1 MKGIQFTMFVRSRLS
16 PLSLA
21 FAAALLCVL
30 GMPLAWAV
38 DGYAGIA
45 FGVDQKTFLD
55 HKLCTFQPRKI
66 DISGVDYLGCDD
78 LAFAGEKVEAGAFFI
93 DGHFLRFSI
102 VTPLAQSF
110 LIAEGLTQKYGKPSS
125 QSSTEAF
132 ERLAHD
138 DDAQAYLA
146 FDHDTVFYKFSARAA
161 RKKQV
166 LLIYS
171 SPRYEQLLKEKQLQL
186 LKQSL

>member
-1 MKGIQFTMFVRSRLS
+1 MPVRSSLS
-16 PLSLA
+16 PLLA
-21 FAAALLCVL
+21 LVTVTLLMLVAPCVR
-30 GMPLAWAV
+30 AV

-45 FGVDQKTFLD
+45 FGTDQKTFLA
-55 HKLCTFQPRKI
+55 KRLCNFQPRKS
-66 DISGVDYLGCDD
+66 DVNGVDYLGCDD

-93 DGHFLRFSI
+93 NGKFLRFSI

-125 QSSTEAF
+125 QSSAEAF
-132 ERLAHD
+132 EQLSHD

-166 LLIYS
+166 LLIYT
-171 SPRYEQLLKEKQLQL
+171 SPRYEQLLKEKQLLL

>member
-1 MKGIQFTMFVRSRLS
+1 MPVRSSLS
-16 PLSLA
+16 PFLVLVS
-21 FAAALLCVL
+21 AALLML
-30 GMPLAWAV
+30 AAPLAHAV

-45 FGVDQKTFLD
+45 FGTDQQAFLA
-55 HKLCTFQPRKI
+55 KRLCTFQPRK
-66 DISGVDYLGCDD
+66 SEVPGVEYLGCDD

-93 DGHFLRFSI
+93 DGKFLRFSI

-125 QSSTEAF
+125 QSATADF
-132 ERLAHD
+132 ERLSHD

-166 LLIYS
+166 LLIYT
-171 SPRYEQLLKEKQLQL
+171 SPRYELLLKEKQLEL

>member
-1 MKGIQFTMFVRSRLS
+1 VKGIQITMTVRSYLS
-16 PLSLA
+16 PLLA
-21 FAAALLCVL
+21 PLLALLVL
-30 GMPLAWAV
+30 FPALAQAV

-45 FGVDQKTFLD
+45 FGTDQKTFLSK
-55 HKLCTFQPRKI
+55 KLCTFQPRKI
-66 DISGVDYLGCDD
+66 DVVGVEYFECND

-93 DGHFLRFSI
+93 DGRFLRLSI

-125 QSSTEAF
+125 QSSAAVF

-138 DDAQAYLA
+138 EDAQAYLA
-146 FDHDTVFYKFSARAA
+146 FDHNTVVYKFSARAA

-166 LLIYS
+166 LLIYT
-171 SPRYEQLLKEKQLQL
+171 SPRYEPLLAEKQLQVV
-186 LKQSL
+186 KDSL